1 MFRHP
6 ITRWLLLAAVLIVIG
21 VWPAAVAPVTLAA
34 AGAAHV
40 IAVIPG
46 PVLLLAAV
54 AAWLKHRPAPAA
66 ATA

>member
-1 MFRHP
+1 MFRRP
-6 ITRWLLLAAVLIVIG
+6 AVRWLLLGLVLIVIG

-40 IAVIPG
+40 LAVIPG
-46 PVLLLAAV
+46 PVLLLATV
-54 AAWLKHRPAPAA
+54 AAWLRHRPATKP